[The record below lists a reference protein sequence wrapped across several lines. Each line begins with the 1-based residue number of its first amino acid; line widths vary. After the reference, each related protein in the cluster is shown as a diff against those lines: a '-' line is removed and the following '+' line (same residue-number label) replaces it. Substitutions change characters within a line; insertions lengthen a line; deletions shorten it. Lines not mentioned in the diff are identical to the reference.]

1 MVNRGRYIAS
11 GAESSIAELQ
21 NEQQFVSLVQERLDV
36 LRAQGEASVRTAT
49 GQVGTGVQ
57 VRIGKEI
64 TTGADE
70 RQSIADERRL
80 TRSE

>member
-1 MVNRGRYIAS
+1 M
-11 GAESSIAELQ
+11 
-21 NEQQFVSLVQERLDV
+21 